1 MHNEELRDLC
11 SLAARTQ
18 VMNEGGRGMQN
29 AWAREEMRTELWWD
43 ILKGKERVQDLDMQG
58 RIMYV

>member
-1 MHNEELRDLC
+1 
-11 SLAARTQ
+11 
-18 VMNEGGRGMQN
+18 MNEGGRGMQN